1 MAGDTPILLT
11 SGILTSRVLSKFV
24 KYTIPSLRVI
34 SYQEIPDDKQI
45 KIVSCYRAIIISYSD
60 AVHRDNLEL

>member
-1 MAGDTPILLT
+1 LT
-11 SGILTSRVLSKFV
+11 SGILRTVLAKFV

-45 KIVSCYRAIIISYSD
+45 KIVSAIGQ
-60 AVHRDNLEL
+60 